1 MNTRNSADPFPQLPG
16 VVSHPGPGGLRK
28 SSPLTHPLGLLA
40 YFVYLLGDSVTMA
53 IATSSSHPSWGEVGQ
68 KFLYLKKKLF
78 LSEGKQPGKKKKKNR
93 GFVCRLD
100 LAFRHKLM
108 GFPKKG
114 FKEVLESRGGSKVLG
129 YLSLP

>member
-16 VVSHPGPGGLRK
+16 VASHPGPGGLRK
-28 SSPLTHPLGLLA
+28 SWPLTHTLGPRA

-78 LSEGKQPGKKKKKNR
+78 LSEGKQPRGKKKR

-114 FKEVLESRGGSKVLG
+114 FKEVLSPEEGARS
-129 YLSLP
+129 

>member
-16 VVSHPGPGGLRK
+16 VASHPGPGGLRK
-28 SSPLTHPLGLLA
+28 SWPLMHTLGPRA

-78 LSEGKQPGKKKKKNR
+78 LSEGKQPREKKKKEGFCLQAGPGFSSQTNGVSEEGIQR
-93 GFVCRLD
+93 GT
-100 LAFRHKLM
+100 
-108 GFPKKG
+108 
-114 FKEVLESRGGSKVLG
+114 
-129 YLSLP
+129 

>member
-16 VVSHPGPGGLRK
+16 VASHPGPGGLRK
-28 SSPLTHPLGLLA
+28 SWPLTHTLGPLA

-68 KFLYLKKKLF
+68 KFLYLKKSCF
-78 LSEGKQPGKKKKKNR
+78 CPRGSSHGKKKKR

-114 FKEVLESRGGSKVLG
+114 FKEVLSPEEGARS
-129 YLSLP
+129 

>member
-68 KFLYLKKKLF
+68 KFLYLKKKMF
-78 LSEGKQPGKKKKKNR
+78 LSEGKQPGKKKKKKEGFCLQAGPGFSSQTNGVSEEGIQR
-93 GFVCRLD
+93 GT
-100 LAFRHKLM
+100 
-108 GFPKKG
+108 
-114 FKEVLESRGGSKVLG
+114 
-129 YLSLP
+129 